1 MAILCELNDTSLY
14 IEYWCRQK
22 WRHIEAHTDAD
33 SWSCPV
39 FASGTRRER
48 SYVYLC
54 RLHQCIV
61 DLADNNKPE
70 IALVTAPA
78 VEGCLLRFTGS
89 LLHAVPRPT
98 DIWLLPFVQ
107 GTPARFQS
115 VALRTKCR
123 LVQYMARTAVGSTAT
138 ARGTTTRVSSN
149 GCNLS

>member
-14 IEYWCRQK
+14 IEYWCRQE
-22 WRHIEAHTDAD
+22 WRHIEAHTEPTHGHALYLQ
-33 SWSCPV
+33 
-39 FASGTRRER
+39 AGTD
-48 SYVYLC
+48 VKGPTWLYLC

-70 IALVTAPA
+70 IALGTVPA
-78 VEGCLLRFTGS
+78 AEGRF
-89 LLHAVPRPT
+89 HAVPRPT

-149 GCNLS
+149 G